1 MTTEDELRPATVL
14 STRMPSVGRPESIA
28 VADLA
33 QARPYARLW
42 RRLANTGVRAVL
54 ASPVRVWGNVIG
66 NLNAVRHHA
75 HRWTA
80 TEIRANEAYAKVI
93 GSRWT
98 WPPKRWTTAGPN
110 QLPGRR
116 PASPEPSDPSTDLRP

>member
-14 STRMPSVGRPESIA
+14 STGMPSVGRPESIA

-54 ASPVRVWGNVIG
+54 ASPVRVWGNV
-66 NLNAVRHHA
+66 
-75 HRWTA
+75 
-80 TEIRANEAYAKVI
+80 
-93 GSRWT
+93 
-98 WPPKRWTTAGPN
+98 
-110 QLPGRR
+110 
-116 PASPEPSDPSTDLRP
+116 LRP